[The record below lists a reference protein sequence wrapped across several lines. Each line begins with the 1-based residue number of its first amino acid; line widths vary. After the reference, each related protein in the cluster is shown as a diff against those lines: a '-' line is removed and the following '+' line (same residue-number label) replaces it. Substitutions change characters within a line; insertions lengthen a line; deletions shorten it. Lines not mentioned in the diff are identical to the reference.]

1 MYLSHTKETIKYM
14 LNALEKINKKK
25 SALIIQIEI
34 IYNKSLTEISK
45 SCKKKVVCRK
55 CIKYVKCR
63 NRKKILQRFSKCMF
77 FSSKVINI
85 SHALQIILSNEFS

>member
-45 SCKKKVVCRK
+45 SCKKKGG
-55 CIKYVKCR
+55 
-63 NRKKILQRFSKCMF
+63 L
-77 FSSKVINI
+77 
-85 SHALQIILSNEFS
+85 

>member
-45 SCKKKVVCRK
+45 SCKKKWFVESVC
-55 CIKYVKCR
+55 
-63 NRKKILQRFSKCMF
+63 F
-77 FSSKVINI
+77 FLLKS
-85 SHALQIILSNEFS
+85 

>member
-1 MYLSHTKETIKYM
+1 MYLSHTKETNKDM

-55 CIKYVKCR
+55 C
-63 NRKKILQRFSKCMF
+63 MF